1 MNRRRM
7 PRSKMR
13 IACTLHLEESR
24 HSGMVLDVSAGGLFV
39 QTNASPAPGTPL
51 RLELRVPGLSE
62 SLDMQATVA
71 RKRIV
76 PPRLR
81 ALLKG
86 GIGIQLDNAPEEFY
100 AMIAKL
106 QMADGASTQSAGS
119 DQTAE
124 AAKESAKAPGQASSG
139 QAGAQQKPPR
149 AKPKLT
155 SFRVKLSQVGG
166 SNSRG
171 LVIRAANED
180 EARRRAI
187 LDVGD
192 GWKVTRCEPK

>member
-1 MNRRRM
+1 MNRRGL
-7 PRSKMR
+7 PRTKMR

-24 HSGMVLDVSAGGLFV
+24 HSGMVLDVSASGLFV

-62 SLDMQATVA
+62 PIEMQATVA

-86 GIGIQLDNAPEEFY
+86 GIGIQLENPPEEFY
-100 AMIAKL
+100 AMVAKL
-106 QMADGASTQSAGS
+106 QNPEAAGS
-119 DQTAE
+119 KSSEE
-124 AAKESAKAPGQASSG
+124 AKPSEKPSNASRNKP
-139 QAGAQQKPPR
+139 AVPPEKPPR

-155 SFRVKLSQVGG
+155 SFRVKLGQVGG
-166 SNSRG
+166 SGSRN
-171 LVIRAANED
+171 LVIRAVDED

-192 GWKVTRCEPK
+192 GWKVLSCEPKNPA

>member
-1 MNRRRM
+1 M

-13 IACTLHLEESR
+13 IACTLHLEGSL

-62 SLDMQATVA
+62 PLDMAATVA

-86 GIGIQLDNAPEEFY
+86 GIGIQLENAPEEFY

-106 QMADGASTQSAGS
+106 QAADGASTEHAGS
-119 DQTAE
+119 GQTAK
-124 AAKESAKAPGQASSG
+124 AATASSKAPSKPSPQ
-139 QAGAQQKPPR
+139 QAGDQQKPPR

-171 LVIRAANED
+171 LVIRAADED

>member
-7 PRSKMR
+7 PRTKMR
-13 IACTLHLEESR
+13 IACTLHWEESR

-39 QTNASPAPGTPL
+39 QTNASPAPGTPV

-62 SLDMQATVA
+62 SIEMQASVA

-76 PPRLR
+76 PARLR

-86 GIGIQLDNAPEEFY
+86 GVGLQLENPPEEFY
-100 AMIAKL
+100 ALVAKL
-106 QMADGASTQSAGS
+106 QAPEAATAKTSEPETPQASGATQSAKG
-119 DQTAE
+119 
-124 AAKESAKAPGQASSG
+124 AS
-139 QAGAQQKPPR
+139 KRRP
-149 AKPKLT
+149 KPKLT
-155 SFRVKLSQVGG
+155 SFRVRLSQVGG
-166 SNSRG
+166 SASRN
-171 LVIRAANED
+171 LVIRASGED

-192 GWKVTRCEPK
+192 GWKVLSCEPKNAV

>member
-1 MNRRRM
+1 MNRRRL
-7 PRSKMR
+7 PRTKMR
-13 IACTLHLEESR
+13 IACTLHLEESL
-24 HSGMVLDVSAGGLFV
+24 HSGMVLDISAGGLFV

-51 RLELRVPGLSE
+51 RLELRVPGLPE
-62 SLDMQATVA
+62 PIEMQATVA

-86 GIGIQLDNAPEEFY
+86 GVGLQLENPPEEFY
-100 AMIAKL
+100 ALVAKL
-106 QMADGASTQSAGS
+106 QAPEVATAKTSEPETSPASGATQSAKG
-119 DQTAE
+119 
-124 AAKESAKAPGQASSG
+124 AS
-139 QAGAQQKPPR
+139 KRP

-155 SFRVKLSQVGG
+155 SFRIRLSQVGG
-166 SNSRG
+166 SASRN
-171 LVIRAANED
+171 LVIRASGED

-192 GWKVTRCEPK
+192 GWKVLSCEPKDAG

>member
-1 MNRRRM
+1 MNRRGL
-7 PRSKMR
+7 PRTKMR

-24 HSGMVLDVSAGGLFV
+24 HSGMVLDVSASGLFV

-51 RLELRVPGLSE
+51 HLELRVPGLSE
-62 SLDMQATVA
+62 PIEMQATVA

-81 ALLKG
+81 TLLKG
-86 GIGIQLDNAPEEFY
+86 GIGIQLENPPEEYF
-100 AMIAKL
+100 ALVAKL
-106 QMADGASTQSAGS
+106 QAPEAAGS
-119 DQTAE
+119 KSSEEAKPSEKPSDASHNKPAE
-124 AAKESAKAPGQASSG
+124 RTEKR
-139 QAGAQQKPPR
+139 PR

-155 SFRVKLSQVGG
+155 SFRVKLGQVGG
-166 SNSRG
+166 DGSRN
-171 LVIRAANED
+171 LVIRASDED

-192 GWKVTRCEPK
+192 GWKVLSCEPKNPA

>member
-1 MNRRRM
+1 MNRRQM
-7 PRSKMR
+7 PRTKMR

-39 QTNASPAPGTPL
+39 QTNASPAPGTPV

-62 SLDMQATVA
+62 PIEMQASVA

-86 GIGIQLDNAPEEFY
+86 GVGLQLENPPEEFY
-100 AMIAKL
+100 ALVAKL
-106 QMADGASTQSAGS
+106 QAPEVATAKTSEPETSPASGATQSANG
-119 DQTAE
+119 
-124 AAKESAKAPGQASSG
+124 AS
-139 QAGAQQKPPR
+139 KRP

-155 SFRVKLSQVGG
+155 SFRVRLSQVGG
-166 SNSRG
+166 SASRN
-171 LVIRAANED
+171 LVIRASGED

-192 GWKVTRCEPK
+192 GWKVLSCEPKDAG

>member
-1 MNRRRM
+1 MNRRRL
-7 PRSKMR
+7 PRTKMR
-13 IACTLHLEESR
+13 IACTLHLEESL

-62 SLDMQATVA
+62 PIEMQATVA

-86 GIGIQLDNAPEEFY
+86 GIGLQLENPPEEFY
-100 AMIAKL
+100 ALVARLQAPELATSETSREAKPPEKTS
-106 QMADGASTQSAGS
+106 Q
-119 DQTAE
+119 
-124 AAKESAKAPGQASSG
+124 SSG
-139 QAGAQQKPPR
+139 KPAEKPPP

-155 SFRVKLSQVGG
+155 SFRVRLSQTGG
-166 SNSRG
+166 EGSRI
-171 LVIRAANED
+171 LVIRASDED
-180 EARRRAI
+180 EASRRAI

-192 GWKVTRCEPK
+192 SWKVLSCEPK

>member
-62 SLDMQATVA
+62 PLDMQATVA

-86 GIGIQLDNAPEEFY
+86 GIGIQLENAPEEFY

-106 QMADGASTQSAGS
+106 QAADGASTQSEGS
-119 DQTAE
+119 GQTAE
-124 AAKESAKAPGQASSG
+124 AAAESSKAPGQASAR
-139 QAGAQQKPPR
+139 QAGTQQKPPR

-155 SFRVKLSQVGG
+155 SFRVKLSQLGG

-171 LVIRAANED
+171 SVLRAAGEE

-192 GWKVTRCEPK
+192 GWKVTHCEPK

>member
-1 MNRRRM
+1 MNRRGL
-7 PRSKMR
+7 PRTKMR

-24 HSGMVLDVSAGGLFV
+24 HSGMVLDVSASGLFV

-62 SLDMQATVA
+62 PIEMQATVA

-81 ALLKG
+81 TLLKG
-86 GIGIQLDNAPEEFY
+86 GIGIHLENPPEEYFT
-100 AMIAKL
+100 MIAKL
-106 QMADGASTQSAGS
+106 QAPEAAGS
-119 DQTAE
+119 KTSE
-124 AAKESAKAPGQASSG
+124 AAKPSEKSSNASLDKPAAPPEKQ
-139 QAGAQQKPPR
+139 PR

-155 SFRVKLSQVGG
+155 SFRVKLGQVGG
-166 SNSRG
+166 SSSRN
-171 LVIRAANED
+171 LVIRASDED

-187 LDVGD
+187 LDMGD
-192 GWKVTRCEPK
+192 GWKVLSCEPKNPT